1 MADEEKQG
9 QPRPSTLRHGS
20 GEPSLGTGG
29 RLPNRVIN
37 LEKTGS
43 ARRTVYVPLKRR
55 AAAFLKAL
63 ENSGNV
69 TMAREA
75 AGLGK
80 DRVYLHRR
88 ENAAFA
94 AAWEA
99 ALARFGEWAEA
110 TDALPHEE
118 ALEKDGL
125 VLRRGRGGRV
135 QVVARKPGQWCS
147 RIEEAFLGHLVGCG
161 TVERAARAA
170 GVSAKTVWER
180 RLVCHRFRE
189 RMDAARDEAAVR
201 LEWML
206 IGEGAEMLADD
217 APGKRDP
224 QIAMWLLKRR
234 DQERSGTLKR
244 GAAVERRWT
253 FEESIALLEKRLRA
267 LRIPLTGDGGG
278 EGSRGGDV

>member
-1 MADEEKQG
+1 MADGIGTK
-9 QPRPSTLRHGS
+9 GS
-20 GEPSLGTGG
+20 GHLPSREASAGKG
-29 RLPNRVIN
+29 PNRVIN

-43 ARRTVYVPLKRR
+43 ARRAVYVPLKRR
-55 AAAFLKAL
+55 AARFLEAL
-63 ENSGNV
+63 ELTGNV
-69 TMAREA
+69 TMARET

-80 DRVYLHRR
+80 DRVYLHRK

-99 ALARFGEWAEA
+99 ALARFAARVEA
-110 TDALPHEE
+110 QDALPHEE

-135 QVVARKPGQWCS
+135 QIVARKPGQWSS
-147 RIEEAFLGHLVGCG
+147 RIEEAFLAHLVGCG

-180 RLVCHRFRE
+180 RLACHRFRE
-189 RMDAARDEAAVR
+189 RMDAAREEAAVR

-206 IGEGAEMLADD
+206 IGEGAQMLGED

-234 DQERSGTLKR
+234 DQEQAGTLKR
-244 GAAVERRWT
+244 GAGAARVWT

-267 LRIPLTGDGGG
+267 LKIPLTGEGGG
-278 EGSRGGDV
+278 AG